1 MRFCKRFQ
9 NLQPFPPPESGRRK
23 PQNKAIR
30 QSETLTLHF
39 QSIMQTE
46 QAEQLKAEVFFA
58 HQDIN
63 RVKHFERL
71 GQNVTALIK
80 RLIDLL
86 KSAFKLPVIS

>member
-1 MRFCKRFQ
+1 
-9 NLQPFPPPESGRRK
+9 
-23 PQNKAIR
+23 
-30 QSETLTLHF
+30 
-39 QSIMQTE
+39 MQTE

-71 GQNVTALIK
+71 GQNFTALIK